1 MSISD
6 EKVKELL
13 INKGKVRANAYNTQV
28 AYGKDGHNFSSSKFL
43 EIMKSE
49 EKGEKALSKII
60 PMIEDRFY
68 LIELLL
74 ENIPE
79 EYNGYVVCSRERK
92 QLYLIQMRERL
103 EKLLLPLIV

>member
-1 MSISD
+1 
-6 EKVKELL
+6 
-13 INKGKVRANAYNTQV
+13 
-28 AYGKDGHNFSSSKFL
+28 
-43 EIMKSE
+43 MKSE
-49 EKGEKALSKII
+49 EKGEKAVSKII

-103 EKLLLPLIV
+103 EKLLLPLIT